1 MKTIIRSI
9 LTLSLVTAVLAL
21 ASCQSSGPPAS
32 NEANVR
38 PFNMSGITP
47 R

>member
-9 LTLSLVTAVLAL
+9 ITLALVTAVLSMT
-21 ASCQSSGPPAS
+21 SCQNYAPAQPS
-32 NEANVR
+32 DNVR
-38 PFNMSGITP
+38 PFNMSGIVP